1 MDESIDKRNLLQE
14 YVHVVMEA
22 QKPLDLLSA
31 SGTSRKAG
39 RIIQSKSK
47 CLRTRV
53 AKGVCK
59 SKSKILRL
67 NEENKFAIS
76 LPFCSI
82 SALNRLDDAHLQW
95 EGRSS

>member
-1 MDESIDKRNLLQE
+1 KNRTNRIGWMDGWVDESIDRRNLLQE

-53 AKGVCK
+53 AKGV
-59 SKSKILRL
+59 SQTGGVGEREAGSPLSR
-67 NEENKFAIS
+67 EPDAG
-76 LPFCSI
+76 
-82 SALNRLDDAHLQW
+82 LDPRTL
-95 EGRSS
+95 GS